1 MVVAIIIMVLGLA
14 GLILFL
20 ISRAKK
26 GYCVQGAIIKS
37 VVSLIFICLAAYSNY
52 HSKAHI
58 FGFYALAGLAVG
70 MLGDIFLELKC
81 VYKQHDEILTYAGF
95 AAFFLGHIFY
105 IIGMIR
111 EFYHG
116 QNFLYLV
123 LPLLFGIMMGGVVI
137 FMEKPLKLKY
147 GKMKAI
153 VGAYGVILFSMAFL
167 AVSLC
172 IMNRFRNVPLILLG
186 AGGILF
192 ALSDLVLS
200 GMYFGGENDKVPNM
214 ILNISLYY
222 SAQYL
227 IAFSLFF
234 L

>member
-1 MVVAIIIMVLGLA
+1 MVIAIIIMVIGLLGLF
-14 GLILFL
+14 LFL
-20 ISRAKK
+20 WSRAKK
-26 GYCVQGAIIKS
+26 GYCVLGAILKS
-37 VVSLIFICLAAYSNY
+37 CVSLIFICLAAYSNY
-52 HSKAHI
+52 HSKGHV
-58 FGFYALAGLAVG
+58 FGAYALMGLAVG

-81 VYKQHDEILTYAGF
+81 VFKEHDEILTYAGF
-95 AAFFLGHIFY
+95 AAFFIGHIFY
-105 IIGMIR
+105 ITGMIR

-123 LPLLFGIMMGGVVI
+123 LPFLLGIMMGGVVI
-137 FMEKPLKLKY
+137 FMEKPLKLVY
-147 GKMKAI
+147 GKMKLI
-153 VGAYGVILFSMAFL
+153 VGIYGIILFSMAFL

-172 IMNRFRNVPLILLG
+172 IMNRFHNTSLILLG
-186 AGGILF
+186 VGGVLF

-227 IAFSLFF
+227 IAFSIYF